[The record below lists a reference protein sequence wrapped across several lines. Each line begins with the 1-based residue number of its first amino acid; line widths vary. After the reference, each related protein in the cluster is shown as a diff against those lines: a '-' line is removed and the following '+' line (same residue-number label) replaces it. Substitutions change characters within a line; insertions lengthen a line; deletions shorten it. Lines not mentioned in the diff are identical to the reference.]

1 MDGLA
6 RRARLARSRLYFVTG
21 PVSEELL
28 DAALRGGVD
37 VVQLRD
43 KDLSDD
49 DLVAAAEPFRR
60 ACERHG
66 GLFVLNDRPDLVE
79 RCGADGVHVGQGD
92 LPVVEA
98 RRLVGDDRLV
108 GLSTH
113 SRETMENAGG
123 ADYLGVGTIFATPTK
138 PDNDAAGIELV
149 RVARYATRLPW
160 FAIGGIDH
168 SNVADVVA
176 HGAHGVAVVRA
187 IRDAADPESAARALK
202 AELPPAAA
210 VVGTEDVRIPQ
221 VDWLPSVN
229 GRAKPHVHREHTDV
243 FFLLEGTLEF
253 RAGAGTVRVPAGS
266 CVAAPP
272 LLVHGFRNPV
282 EGEDARYLDLHVPGG
297 WSRAPEGTSDSD
309 GPEHGS
315 DRVRPVVT
323 APGDGDR
330 LSKPHRLAVV
340 RVDLPDVAVVETFVD
355 SGFDGPEYH
364 VHLHHADCF
373 HVLDGALEFRL
384 ETGVQRVEAGTSVV
398 VPPGV
403 PHTFRLASD
412 RARYLNVHAPGS
424 NFVEYLRAADRGEKL
439 PFDQYAAP

>member
-6 RRARLARSRLYFVTG
+6 RRARLARSRLYFVTE
-21 PVSEELL
+21 PVSEDLL

-37 VVQLRD
+37 VVQLRM
-43 KDLSDD
+43 KDASADE
-49 DLVAAAEPFRR
+49 VVGAAEPFRR
-60 ACERHG
+60 ACDRHG
-66 GLFVLNDRPDLVE
+66 ALFIVNDRPELAA
-79 RCGADGVHVGQGD
+79 RCRADGVHVGQGD
-92 LPVVEA
+92 TAVAEA
-98 RRLVGDDRLV
+98 RRLVGDDRLI

-113 SRETMENAGG
+113 SREQMQDAGG

-138 PDNDAAGIELV
+138 PGNDAAGIELV

-160 FAIGGIDH
+160 FAIGGIDLA
-168 SNVADVVA
+168 NVFEVAA

-187 IRDAADPESAARALK
+187 IRDAADPESAARAFK
-202 AELPPAAA
+202 AELPPTAA
-210 VVGTEDVRIPQ
+210 VVGTDSVRIPQ

-229 GRAKPHVHREHTDV
+229 GHAKPHVHREHTDV

-282 EGEDARYLDLHVPGG
+282 EGEDARYLNVHAPGG
-297 WSRAPEGTSDSD
+297 WSRAPSGTSDTD

-330 LSKPHRLAVV
+330 LTKPHRLAVV

-355 SGFDGPEYH
+355 SGFEGPEYH
-364 VHLHHADCF
+364 VHLQHADCF
-373 HVLDGALEFRL
+373 HVLEGALEFRL
-384 ETGVQRVEAGTSVV
+384 ESGVQRVESGVSVV

-403 PHTFRLASD
+403 PHTFRLASP
-412 RARYLNVHAPGS
+412 RARYLNVHAPAS
-424 NFVEYLRAADRGEKL
+424 NFVEYVRAADRGEHV
-439 PFDQYAAP
+439 PFDQHPA